1 MADGSITIDTA
12 LDNSGIES
20 DLKELQNEL
29 KNAGAKLESS
39 FNRVGTKAQSSL
51 QTASQSVHSLQ
62 TSLQQTARAAG
73 TQLAQGIEQGAQ
85 QATQSITLIDVTA
98 QGMTTRVV
106 QAGEQVS
113 QALGDN
119 LTETLQDV
127 ADTVENI
134 NEPLENLG
142 DTLGDLGDDIEG
154 LGDTIDG
161 LGDGLDGLGEPLR
174 QLGTEEIEQLQK
186 ELKEAEKSTQR
197 VKESFSKLS
206 AFVSDALGKIAKA
219 AGAAF
224 SVAVGASV
232 KVGMDFESGMSQV
245 AATMG
250 ITTQEIASGSK
261 EFEALSQA
269 AKNAG
274 ATTQFSAT
282 QASEALNYLAL
293 ASYDAEKSIAALPI
307 VLNLAAAGG
316 IELGYASDMIT
327 DSMSALGLETSQL
340 EGFVDQLAKTSQ
352 KSNTNIAQLGEGILT
367 VGGTAKD
374 LAGGTIELNT
384 ALGIL
389 ADNGVKASEGGTA
402 LRNII
407 LSLSAPTDKAAS
419 EMERLGLEVFDA
431 NGKLRPLNETFQ
443 DLDGKLKQ
451 MTDQEKINVLNT
463 LFNKVDLKSVNALL
477 ANSGK
482 RFDELSGYIRDSAG
496 AAADMAETMND
507 NLKGKLTIL
516 GNALEGLGIKMY
528 QEFQLPLKES
538 AETAI
543 ASVDNITRS
552 LKSGKLSD
560 SMQTVAIGIGNIVS
574 KGAELAINTLPKLID
589 GFAFLV
595 DHAGEVG
602 IALATAGTAVAA
614 FKGVSLIRDIGKSLS
629 AATAAAQLFSAGAST
644 SLTGVQA
651 AAGIA
656 TRQFGL
662 LQGVTA
668 ALGGPMGVAAV
679 AIAGVTA
686 GLVALSLATNDEAK
700 AEREARQEREQLIKT
715 IDDESKVI
723 DDIQN
728 VRKESLN
735 ISENE
740 ISTVENQIQV
750 LDDLVDANG
759 KVKEGQEGRVKVLAD
774 EINSVLPNAI
784 TLTEKE
790 GETYV
795 TTAENLEKLIKQKKI
810 NAVLE
815 AGQES
820 YTKSLKE
827 RPALLENLTNANNA
841 YKKALEEVENIQN
854 RLNNLGPSPLIG
866 EKNQLKNDL
875 KEAQETVAELK
886 ETLDNATEAF
896 NVNEQSI
903 SSYVDFSAA
912 VVEENSEKIDE
923 FLQGQLYS
931 LKQYGSDKLAEAQK
945 QYDESVAQRQA
956 AKEAYKDI
964 DTTSA
969 QEYLSS
975 LQKRE
980 SEAKAILEN
989 AYAETNKAAADN
1001 AQKIIKIINSKHG
1014 EMVSAGEYLLM
1025 GLAKGME
1032 NKQQA
1037 ALVSAAATVT
1047 KIMNAFTG
1055 PAGFVIQSPSK
1066 WAFEVGGF
1074 LMQGLA
1080 KGISKNN
1087 TLATNAAGTVVQNV
1101 KDSVMDSIDS
1111 LSEQALLTAKEQTND
1126 YKEMGSLFSENYL
1139 AGLQGSTDE
1148 VVKVIQKNVEAETDA
1163 YEKAINEQTNQRVE
1177 ELQNSYDKLKET
1189 YSDKEKELQEQ
1200 KKKTKSEARK
1210 KELDEEIKASKKEL
1224 EQIKKDNDK
1233 LIKQEKDSGKERISI
1248 VKENMKALEKA
1259 YTQSIDEAYK
1269 AIEKEAKTRIDA
1281 VTNEFQKQKDDIL
1294 SLQEGLYS
1302 KTSEYGELF
1311 HYDEETGDLIL
1322 NDLEKNTKA
1331 ANDYYDALD
1340 RLENKGVSQDFVKM
1354 IATEYDVEEGAKLL
1368 NELLSMGDERLQAYV
1383 EEWEKLQEVSTKR
1396 SQEFLSGELIA
1407 IEAEYNKAMDS
1418 TIEGIKTY
1426 TTEVLQ
1432 SVWNE
1437 LLAMIPEYAKL
1448 LEIDPTLMD
1457 KVLMDAQAKLLGS
1470 AEEIAKHDV
1479 IIPIKTEVESIP
1491 EKIAEQTESAQQ
1503 AVSTLNTAVAEQI
1516 DSDGNKVTATVDDV
1530 AKDSIYAME
1539 KHENEFQNVG
1549 VMYIKALINGMLQE
1563 WGNARGVAQ
1572 QIAQS
1577 LKDDLEEVASFS
1589 VDSGVAEMVAQAEPA
1604 QISRLYQSMVDSVAV
1619 QQSKVAAAGASYIT
1633 NNHQTNTQNTNLG
1646 DINFNIE
1653 AKENRLNASVDKL
1666 MQQAEFYRRQR
1677 NLAVGVK

>member
-20 DLKELQNEL
+20 DLKELQNKL

-62 TSLQQTARAAG
+62 TSLQQTARTAG

-85 QATQSITLIDVTA
+85 QAAQSITLIDVTA

-142 DTLGDLGDDIEG
+142 DTLGDLGDDI
-154 LGDTIDG
+154 DG

-174 QLGTEEIEQLQK
+174 QLGTEEIERLQK
-186 ELKEAEKSTQR
+186 ELEEAEKSTQR
-197 VKESFSKLS
+197 VKDTFSKMDT
-206 AFVSDALGKIAKA
+206 FVTDTLGKIAKA

-293 ASYDAEKSIAALPI
+293 ASYDAEKSIAALPT

-374 LAGGTIELNT
+374 LAGGTVELNT

-389 ADNGVKASEGGTA
+389 ADNGVKAGEGGTA

-419 EMERLGLEVFDA
+419 EMKRLGLEVFDA
-431 NGKLRPLNETFQ
+431 SGKLRPLNETFQ
-443 DLDGKLKQ
+443 DLDEKLKQ

-477 ANSGK
+477 ANSGE

-516 GNALEGLGIKMY
+516 GSALEGLGIEMY

-595 DHAGEVG
+595 DHAKEGG
-602 IALATAGTAVAA
+602 IALATVGSAIAT

-686 GLVALSLATNDEAK
+686 GVVALTLATRDDNSELSKNKK
-700 AEREARQEREQLIKT
+700 AIEEFTDALEESQQKREDIEQRRQESIETSFSEIENTERLI
-715 IDDESKVI
+715 SK
-723 DDIQN
+723 
-728 VRKESLN
+728 LN
-735 ISENE
+735 
-740 ISTVENQIQV
+740 
-750 LDDLVDANG
+750 DLVDANG
-759 KVKEGQEGRVKVLAD
+759 RVKEGEEGKAQALA
-774 EINSVLPNAI
+774 EQINSVIPDAI
-784 TLTEKE
+784 SLTEDESGAYLKVADSLDLLIAKKQINALISANEEEYANALKE
-790 GETYV
+790 SKDIIDDYAAAVE
-795 TTAENLEKLIKQKKI
+795 EQKKAEEI
-810 NAVLE
+810 LQKA
-815 AGQES
+815 
-820 YTKSLKE
+820 KSDTIS
-827 RPALLENLTNANNA
+827 N
-841 YKKALEEVENIQN
+841 EVEYA
-854 RLNNLGPSPLIG
+854 
-866 EKNQLKNDL
+866 KNL
-875 KEAQETVAELK
+875 KEAEENYNK
-886 ETLDNATEAF
+886 INK
-896 NVNEQSI
+896 
-903 SSYVDFSAA
+903 
-912 VVEENSEKIDE
+912 VVEDLGKRHEEAANTITENDNLIAASKSESVEEINAA
-923 FLQGQLYS
+923 LASQGAV
-931 LKQYGSDKLAEAQK
+931 LKQYTADQAEEADKQLKTEEEKLNNMKLLAEKHNTEYLKSQI
-945 QYDESVAQRQA
+945 E
-956 AKEAYKDI
+956 
-964 DTTSA
+964 A
-969 QEYLSS
+969 QE
-975 LQKRE
+975 KIVE
-980 SEAKAILEN
+980 SARSISEE
-989 AYAETNKAAADN
+989 AYAEADTAALNNTQNIVKTIENKEPA
-1001 AQKIIKIINSKHG
+1001 
-1014 EMVSAGEYLLM
+1014 MVSAGEYLLM

-1066 WAFEVGGF
+1066 WAFKVGGF

-1177 ELQNSYDKLKET
+1177 ALQDSYDKIKDE
-1189 YSDKEKELQEQ
+1189 YNDKEKELQEQ

-1233 LIKQEKDSGKERISI
+1233 LIKQEKDSGKERIAI

-1259 YTQSIDEAYK
+1259 STQAIDEAYK
-1269 AIEKEAKTRIDA
+1269 AIEKEEKTRIDA
-1281 VTNEFQKQKDDIL
+1281 VTNEFQKQKDEIL

-1354 IATEYDVEEGAKLL
+1354 IATEYDVEEGTKLL

-1470 AEEIAKHDV
+1470 AEEIAKHD
-1479 IIPIKTEVESIP
+1479 IIVPIKTEVESIP

-1589 VDSGVAEMVAQAEPA
+1589 VDSGIAEMVAQAEPA

>member
-20 DLKELQNEL
+20 DLKELQNKL

-85 QATQSITLIDVTA
+85 QAAQSITLIDVTA

-174 QLGTEEIEQLQK
+174 QLGTEEIERLQK
-186 ELKEAEKSTQR
+186 ELEEAEKSTQR
-197 VKESFSKLS
+197 VKDTFSKMDT
-206 AFVSDALGKIAKA
+206 FVTDTLGKIAKA

-293 ASYDAEKSIAALPI
+293 ASYDAEKSIAALPT

-374 LAGGTIELNT
+374 LAGGTVELNT

-431 NGKLRPLNETFQ
+431 NGKLRPLNETFK
-443 DLDGKLKQ
+443 DLDSKLGE

-477 ANSGK
+477 ANSGE

-516 GNALEGLGIKMY
+516 GSALEGLGIEMY

-595 DHAGEVG
+595 DHSKEVG

-614 FKGVSLIRDIGKSLS
+614 FKGVNLFNDITKSLS
-629 AATAAAQLFSAGAST
+629 AATTAAQLFSAGAST

-651 AAGIA
+651 VAGIA
-656 TRQFGL
+656 TKQFGL

-686 GLVALSLATNDEAK
+686 GVVALTLATRDDNSELSKNKK
-700 AEREARQEREQLIKT
+700 AIEEFTDALEESQQKREDIEQRRQESIETSFSEIDNTERLI
-715 IDDESKVI
+715 SK
-723 DDIQN
+723 
-728 VRKESLN
+728 LN
-735 ISENE
+735 
-740 ISTVENQIQV
+740 
-750 LDDLVDANG
+750 DLVDANG
-759 KVKEGQEGRVKVLAD
+759 KVKEGEEGRAQALA
-774 EINSVLPNAI
+774 EQINSVIPDAI
-784 TLTEKE
+784 SLTEDESGAYLK
-790 GETYV
+790 V
-795 TTAENLEKLIKQKKI
+795 ADSLDLLIAKKQI
-810 NAVLE
+810 NALISANE
-815 AGQES
+815 ES
-820 YTKSLKE
+820 YTNALKE
-827 RPALLENLTNANNA
+827 S
-841 YKKALEEVENIQN
+841 Q
-854 RLNNLGPSPLIG
+854 
-866 EKNQLKNDL
+866 
-875 KEAQETVAELK
+875 EAADKYTEA
-886 ETLDNATEAF
+886 LDNAKIAEENLQKAKDDT
-896 NVNEQSI
+896 I
-903 SSYVDFSAA
+903 SRWDIYETTANDAQKA
-912 VVEENSEKIDE
+912 LDDANKAVEEYGRIYEESINTIISHDNLLAASKSESAEEINAAIAS
-923 FLQGQLYS
+923 QGVA
-931 LKQYGSDKLAEAQK
+931 LKQYTADQLGEAQK
-945 QYDESVAQRQA
+945 QYENANEQLEKQKTLYENYDDEVTKAQLDALQKQRDEAKTIRDKAYQDMLNQLPENARKVLESTLNSV
-956 AKEAYKDI
+956 KDI
-964 DTTSA
+964 TTGTTQKIDEAKPDFVKSGENTGLGYA
-969 QEYLSS
+969 QGL
-975 LQKRE
+975 E
-980 SEAKAILEN
+980 SENVKSKTIN
-989 AYAETNKAAADN
+989 AARSLGN
-1001 AQKIIKIINSKHG
+1001 
-1014 EMVSAGEYLLM
+1014 
-1025 GLAKGME
+1025 LAKNE
-1032 NKQQA
+1032 LNA
-1037 ALVSAAATVT
+1037 ALD
-1047 KIMNAFTG
+1047 IH
-1055 PAGFVIQSPSK
+1055 SPSK
-1066 WAFEVGGF
+1066 ETEKTGKYFDEGFAVG
-1074 LMQGLA
+1074 
-1080 KGISKNN
+1080 IE
-1087 TLATNAAGTVVQNV
+1087 QNQ
-1101 KDSVMDSIDS
+1101 DSVIDSIDS

-1139 AGLQGSTDE
+1139 AGLQSSTNE
-1148 VVKVIQKNVEAETDA
+1148 VTKVIQKNVEAETDA

-1177 ELQNSYDKLKET
+1177 ELQNSYDTIKET

-1200 KKKTKSEARK
+1200 KRKTKSEARK

-1233 LIKQEKDSGKERISI
+1233 LIKQEKDSGKERIAI

-1259 YTQSIDEAYK
+1259 STQAIDEAYK

-1354 IATEYDVEEGAKLL
+1354 IATEYDVEEGTKLL

-1437 LLAMIPEYAKL
+1437 LLATIPEYAKL

-1470 AEEIAKHDV
+1470 AEEIAKHD
-1479 IIPIKTEVESIP
+1479 IIVPIKTEVESIP

>member
-20 DLKELQNEL
+20 DLKELQNKL

-85 QATQSITLIDVTA
+85 QAAQSITLIDVTA

-174 QLGTEEIEQLQK
+174 QLGTEEIERLQK
-186 ELKEAEKSTQR
+186 ELEEAEKSTQR
-197 VKESFSKLS
+197 VKDTFSKMDT
-206 AFVSDALGKIAKA
+206 FVTDTLGKIAKA

-293 ASYDAEKSIAALPI
+293 ASYDAEKSIAALPT

-374 LAGGTIELNT
+374 LAGGTVELNT

-477 ANSGK
+477 ANSGE

-516 GNALEGLGIKMY
+516 GSALEGLGIEMY

-595 DHAGEVG
+595 DHSKEVG

-656 TRQFGL
+656 TKQFGL

-686 GLVALSLATNDEAK
+686 GVVALTLATRDDNSELSKNKK
-700 AEREARQEREQLIKT
+700 AIEEFTDALEESQQKREDIEQRRQESIETSFSEIDNTERLI
-715 IDDESKVI
+715 SK
-723 DDIQN
+723 
-728 VRKESLN
+728 LN
-735 ISENE
+735 
-740 ISTVENQIQV
+740 
-750 LDDLVDANG
+750 DLVDANG
-759 KVKEGQEGRVKVLAD
+759 KVKEGEEGRAQALA
-774 EINSVLPNAI
+774 EQINSVIPDAI
-784 TLTEKE
+784 SLTEDESGAYLK
-790 GETYV
+790 V
-795 TTAENLEKLIKQKKI
+795 ADSLDLLIAKKQI
-810 NAVLE
+810 NALISANE
-815 AGQES
+815 ES
-820 YTKSLKE
+820 YTNALKE
-827 RPALLENLTNANNA
+827 S
-841 YKKALEEVENIQN
+841 Q
-854 RLNNLGPSPLIG
+854 
-866 EKNQLKNDL
+866 
-875 KEAQETVAELK
+875 EAADKYTEA
-886 ETLDNATEAF
+886 LDNAKIAEENLQKAKDDT
-896 NVNEQSI
+896 I
-903 SSYVDFSAA
+903 SRWDIYETTANDAQKA
-912 VVEENSEKIDE
+912 LDDANKAVEEYGRIYEESINTIISHDNLLAASKSESAEEINAAIAS
-923 FLQGQLYS
+923 QGVA
-931 LKQYGSDKLAEAQK
+931 LKQYTADQLGEAQK
-945 QYDESVAQRQA
+945 QYENANEQLEKQKTLYENYDDEVTKAQLDALQKQRDEAKTIRDKAYQDMLNQLPENARKVLESTLNSV
-956 AKEAYKDI
+956 KDI
-964 DTTSA
+964 TTGTTQKIDEAKPDFVKSGENTGLGYA
-969 QEYLSS
+969 QGL
-975 LQKRE
+975 E
-980 SEAKAILEN
+980 SENVKSKTIN
-989 AYAETNKAAADN
+989 AARSLGN
-1001 AQKIIKIINSKHG
+1001 
-1014 EMVSAGEYLLM
+1014 
-1025 GLAKGME
+1025 LAKNE
-1032 NKQQA
+1032 LNA
-1037 ALVSAAATVT
+1037 ALD
-1047 KIMNAFTG
+1047 IH
-1055 PAGFVIQSPSK
+1055 SPSK
-1066 WAFEVGGF
+1066 ETEKTGKYFDEGFAVG
-1074 LMQGLA
+1074 
-1080 KGISKNN
+1080 IE
-1087 TLATNAAGTVVQNV
+1087 QNQ
-1101 KDSVMDSIDS
+1101 DSVIDSIDS

-1139 AGLQGSTDE
+1139 AGLQSSTNE
-1148 VVKVIQKNVEAETDA
+1148 VTKVIQKNVEAETDA

-1177 ELQNSYDKLKET
+1177 ELQNSYDTIKET

-1200 KKKTKSEARK
+1200 KRKTKSEARK

-1233 LIKQEKDSGKERISI
+1233 LIKQEKDSGKERIAI

-1259 YTQSIDEAYK
+1259 STQAIDEAYK

-1354 IATEYDVEEGAKLL
+1354 IATEYDVEEGTKLL

-1437 LLAMIPEYAKL
+1437 LLATIPEYAKL

-1470 AEEIAKHDV
+1470 AEEIAKHD
-1479 IIPIKTEVESIP
+1479 IIVPIKTEVESIP

-1589 VDSGVAEMVAQAEPA
+1589 VDSGIAEMVAQAEPA